1 MNCLTITK
9 KIVTNEMHQPIAVQI
24 DYQDWLKIEQ
34 LLISQSVLPEQE
46 KNLADTSCQN
56 HVNGKQIA
64 NIMTQIAKR
73 GTAFQNIDPI
83 AWQREVREDRPLLAE
98 DL

>member
-34 LLISQSVLPEQE
+34 LLISQHAQQADDFFTHHLPLQSFSTIEPTDYVN
-46 KNLADTSCQN
+46 NLRQN
-56 HVNGKQIA
+56 SRLLQG
-64 NIMTQIAKR
+64 
-73 GTAFQNIDPI
+73 
-83 AWQREVREDRPLLAE
+83 REND
-98 DL
+98 